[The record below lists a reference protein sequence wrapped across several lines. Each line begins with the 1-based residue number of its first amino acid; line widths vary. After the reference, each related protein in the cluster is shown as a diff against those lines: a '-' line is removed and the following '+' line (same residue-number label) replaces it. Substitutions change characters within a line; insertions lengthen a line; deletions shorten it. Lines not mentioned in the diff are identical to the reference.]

1 MLAYVSCVT
10 DALRQ
15 AADVADMSC
24 TMYTHSY
31 ISRLVNNTC
40 KYYCRYRY
48 RYVLLKVSTI
58 LIPILLQKLAAILLP
73 ITFEDATCDRNY
85 VGLPRYFLTIIKND
99 IIDDSL
105 TRKTNSKIHNVY
117 YKTTKN
123 FESVWKTV
131 ILIISIYKMFET

>member
-1 MLAYVSCVT
+1 MQILSP
-10 DALRQ
+10 
-15 AADVADMSC
+15 
-24 TMYTHSY
+24 
-31 ISRLVNNTC
+31 IS
-40 KYYCRYRY
+40 
-48 RYVLLKVSTI
+48 I
-58 LIPILLQKLAAILLP
+58 LIRAAESIDDTD
-73 ITFEDATCDRNY
+73 TFAKISGDTFTDTFDDATCDRNY
-85 VGLPRYFLTIIKND
+85 VGLPRYFLTIIIKND